1 MLVSYVDSCF
11 SISWQSFY
19 VVPFSSAICF
29 SWVTY
34 SSVAIS
40 KSVTIEHLCSEK
52 LKPLTIQNI
61 VAMTC
66 IEMRNIYL
74 TKAWIQQLC
83 ELYHKEHLW
92 NIQSS
97 HYFLNKIKLKTNMQH
112 RIKESLKDNFLL
124 SLLLFSILWILLAI
138 MVIHKQS
145 NSIFFIL
152 IKYGRIGWNCRSFS
166 VMVNYSTNINK
177 NNNYLLIQLNRI
189 FLVFKHVLFRQLL
202 IRI

>member
-1 MLVSYVDSCF
+1 MLEFNSFVNCTMKNTCGTF
-11 SISWQSFY
+11 SHHTTF
-19 VVPFSSAICF
+19 
-29 SWVTY
+29 
-34 SSVAIS
+34 
-40 KSVTIEHLCSEK
+40 
-52 LKPLTIQNI
+52 
-61 VAMTC
+61 
-66 IEMRNIYL
+66 
-74 TKAWIQQLC
+74 
-83 ELYHKEHLW
+83 LY
-92 NIQSS
+92 
-97 HYFLNKIKLKTNMQH
+97 KIKLKTNMQH

-138 MVIHKQS
+138 MVIHKLN

-189 FLVFKHVLFRQLL
+189 FLVFNHVLFRQLL

>member
-1 MLVSYVDSCF
+1 
-11 SISWQSFY
+11 
-19 VVPFSSAICF
+19 
-29 SWVTY
+29 
-34 SSVAIS
+34 
-40 KSVTIEHLCSEK
+40 
-52 LKPLTIQNI
+52 
-61 VAMTC
+61 
-66 IEMRNIYL
+66 
-74 TKAWIQQLC
+74 
-83 ELYHKEHLW
+83 
-92 NIQSS
+92 
-97 HYFLNKIKLKTNMQH
+97 MQH

-138 MVIHKQS
+138 MVIHKLN

-189 FLVFKHVLFRQLL
+189 FLVFNHVLFRQLL